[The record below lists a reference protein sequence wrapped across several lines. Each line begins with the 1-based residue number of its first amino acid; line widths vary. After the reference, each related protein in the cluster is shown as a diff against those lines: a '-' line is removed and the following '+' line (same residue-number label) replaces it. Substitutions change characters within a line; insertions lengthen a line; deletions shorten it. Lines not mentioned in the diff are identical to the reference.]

1 MSTIAA
7 AAAARCVGAGSAR
20 RACKTTGFG
29 RDERSLEGAGRW
41 RWRQAA
47 RRSARRL
54 AGWARRRLR
63 RGRVDAIGRR
73 ARGARGGHEARA
85 QLRRGCQR
93 RGRRSSGRL
102 RRVGRVADK
111 HVIGRRWRRGHDT
124 GGGDDNTAGGR
135 AQDERCGPSRAA
147 RDVTERAARE
157 YRHDSDKQVIPVAAS
172 HDGEA
177 ATNHRQRPRQQARK
191 LRTGRQ
197 HRAPG
202 ATTEAVARS
211 MGGRRRVTGSATGG
225 GEELTHRTRRQPI
238 KGRQHG
244 SPAES
249 GVNKKPDN
257 RHSP

>member
-1 MSTIAA
+1 MRDDGGGGRRRG
-7 AAAARCVGAGSAR
+7 AARGGSQAGRDGGCGAGAR
-20 RACKTTGFG
+20 T
-29 RDERSLEGAGRW
+29 
-41 RWRQAA
+41 
-47 RRSARRL
+47 RL
-54 AGWARRRLR
+54 
-63 RGRVDAIGRR
+63 DA
-73 ARGARGGHEARA
+73 GHEAREA
-85 QLRRGCQR
+85 GTRH
-93 RGRRSSGRL
+93 GRNSDAG
-102 RRVGRVADK
+102 VGDVAGEARADSVGLGVSQTK
-111 HVIGRRWRRGHDT
+111 HVIGRRRRRGHDT
-124 GGGDDNTAGGR
+124 GGDDDNTAGGR
-135 AQDERCGPSRAA
+135 AQDERCGPSRVA

-191 LRTGRQ
+191 LRAGRQ